1 MKKQW
6 LLLFFVLCCG
16 LLFRPAAAQAAP
28 SDDTQEVYGIGSVSK
43 LFGTAAVMLLA
54 DRGEILLDAPVTDYV
69 PEFEMADERYKQITV
84 RMLLNHSSGLPGT
97 TFRNCFLLGESH
109 TDYHSTLLDNLKTQH
124 LKADPGAYSVYCN
137 DGFTLA
143 EILVEHVSQMSFSA
157 FIQKEF
163 ARPLGLTHTFM
174 PEELPASEPTAPI
187 YYGDRPLPYE
197 NLQCLAAG
205 GIYSTAEDLCRFS
218 QLFTRNGNG
227 ILSGEAVQA
236 MAFPE
241 YKKDTICVQD
251 AESNFGYGL
260 GWDSVDAYPFRRFGI
275 TALAKGGDTQNYGTG
290 LLVLP
295 EQELSVGV
303 TASGGSGELSLKLAS
318 EIALEILKEEGLI
331 TAEEEEAAAR
341 PAIDSAQ
348 PSAPIPEELKK
359 YAGYYAS
366 LGIWKLE
373 FTQQNTVRITSM
385 EPHVDMVQEY
395 RYTQD
400 GYFVST
406 DGKYISYTGLS
417 QASGGTGG
425 ITAFYFSEE
434 TNGKTYMLGSTYSL
448 SGGKAESAVAM
459 PFAEKI
465 EENNLPAAIQKVWDG
480 RDGEKYYMINDA
492 FNSYFYLSRPCMKLE
507 LPAAFPGY
515 TGASELYK
523 NCRITDADN
532 AVCELDLPVML
543 GRDSADFHFYRTKGI
558 EYLQADAC
566 LYIEEK
572 AIPALSRQTEQIPL
586 TRSAQWF
593 GIGSQA
599 AGQEIRIRLPGRSAY
614 YVYDKNGTCVAS
626 SLFTD
631 EKDTVIL
638 PQDGKLLLAGPEG
651 NVIDLTWLNP
661 AK

>member
-1 MKKQW
+1 MKKHW
-6 LLLFFVLCCG
+6 LLLFFLLCCS
-16 LLFRPAAAQAAP
+16 LLFWPAAAQAAP

-54 DRGEILLDAPVTDYV
+54 DRGEILLDAPVTDYI
-69 PEFEMADERYKQITV
+69 PEFEMADERYQQITV

-97 TFRNCFLLGESH
+97 TFRDCFLLGESH
-109 TDYHSTLLDNLKTQH
+109 TDYHSTLLNNLKSRH

-163 ARPLGLTHTFM
+163 IRPLGLTRTFM
-174 PEELPASEPTAPI
+174 PEELPSLTATASI
-187 YYGDRPLPYE
+187 YYRDRPLPYE

-218 QLFTRNGNG
+218 RLFTQNGSG
-227 ILSGEAVQA
+227 LLSGEAVQA

-241 YKKDTICVQD
+241 YKRDTICVQD

-275 TALAKGGDTQNYGTG
+275 TALAKGGDTKNYGTG

-295 EQELSVGV
+295 DQELSVGV

-318 EIALEILKEEGLI
+318 ELALEILKEEGLI
-331 TAEEEEAAAR
+331 TQEEEEAAAQ
-341 PAIDSAQ
+341 PAIDTAQ
-348 PSAPIPEELKK
+348 PSVPIPEELKK

-366 LGIWKLE
+366 AGIWKLE
-373 FTQQNTVRITSM
+373 FTEQDTIRITSL
-385 EPHVDMVQEY
+385 ENNADMVQEY

-425 ITAFYFSEE
+425 ITAFYFREE
-434 TNGKTYMLGSTYSL
+434 SNGKTYILGTTYSL
-448 SGGKAESAVAM
+448 SGGKAESAIAM
-459 PFAEKI
+459 PFAEKT
-465 EENNLPAAIQKVWDG
+465 EENKLPGAIQKVWDG
-480 RDGEKYYMINDA
+480 RDGEKYYLINDA
-492 FNSYFYLSRPCMKLE
+492 YNSYFYLSQPCIKLE
-507 LPAAFPGY
+507 LSAAFPGY

-532 AVCELDLPVML
+532 AVCELDLPVMT
-543 GRDSADFHFYRTKGI
+543 GRDSVDFHFYRTKGV
-558 EYLQADAC
+558 EYLQADASR
-566 LYIEEK
+566 YIEEK
-572 AIPALSRQTEQIPL
+572 AIPDL
-586 TRSAQWF
+586 TRQDVRIRTAQTAQWF
-593 GIGSQA
+593 RLGNQA
-599 AGQEIRIRLPGRSAY
+599 AGQEIRIRLPGQSAY
-614 YVYDKNGTCVAS
+614 YVYDKNDICVAS

-631 EKDTVIL
+631 ERDTVIL
-638 PQDGKLLLAGPEG
+638 PLDGKLLLTGPEG
-651 NVIDLTWLNP
+651 KSIAITWLKA